1 MSMNPAKYA
10 AVAAVAVGAGVAATK
25 PASAWDFGD
34 DPNYGYGYGAF
45 ASGYPEV
52 YGMNYPDGYSYVMIY
67 PGGYEGYYRPY
78 GYYGHRHHYYGYY
91 GYYGYRHGRQT
102 GSNRH

>member
-1 MSMNPAKYA
+1 MLNFAKYA
-10 AVAAVAVGAGVAATK
+10 AMATLAVGLAVAATK
-25 PASAWDFGD
+25 PASAWGS

-52 YGMNYPDGYSYVMIY
+52 YGMTYPDGYAYVMTY

-78 GYYGHRHHYYGYY
+78 GRPYHRHFYGYY
-91 GYYGYRHGRQT
+91 DDGPYYRHGFHPYRRR
-102 GSNRH
+102 GW